1 MEEADERFLAMK
13 GAIHDFDSSSC
24 TSGKKGTGVE
34 RGCEPRPAPRN
45 QSSSLIEALT
55 VTLRSPRASAGGP
68 LLEPEIYPPGVCS
81 SILIRCFT
89 PCLCVLCL
97 PVLQFSACLF
107 FTFGIFCSFLIPL
120 IIKRET
126 ILPVL
131 ESLPYLSSRTLTM
144 VTIKTCTY
152 KLTAILTTVFYLFN
166 VFMFIPIV
174 YVTLSLS
181 ACLLGSSTATIT
193 LRCVLC
199 GCVWLCVFV
208 GGCVCSWVG
217 HRGVRD
223 RGLTVYSRARH
234 L

>member
-1 MEEADERFLAMK
+1 MCYVCLY
-13 GAIHDFDSSSC
+13 C
-24 TSGKKGTGVE
+24 
-34 RGCEPRPAPRN
+34 
-45 QSSSLIEALT
+45 SSLPAFF
-55 VTLRSPRASAGGP
+55 SPSGG
-68 LLEPEIYPPGVCS
+68 
-81 SILIRCFT
+81 
-89 PCLCVLCL
+89 
-97 PVLQFSACLF
+97 
-107 FTFGIFCSFLIPL
+107 FCSFLIPL

-193 LRCVLC
+193 LRCVVC
-199 GCVWLCVFV
+199 GCVCLWVVVCV
-208 GGCVCSWVG
+208 
-217 HRGVRD
+217 RGWD
-223 RGLTVYSRARH
+223 TEGFGIMA
-234 L
+234 